1 MEETI
6 ANDSRT
12 TMARSPLLRLR
23 IYMRSISHRQ
33 VSRLQEK
40 QRRRAVGRRHAISA
54 LHARCG
60 IYTKPSVV
68 AQILDRVGWQKD
80 KDLRNSRLLEPA
92 SGDGE
97 FVIEAGRR
105 LVISFRRHGAETN
118 VATLANR
125 IVAFEL
131 HPREA
136 HRARRRV
143 VSMLLEIGIHHRT
156 AYAIAT
162 TWVRNGDFL
171 LSDLPSSGF
180 THVVGNPPYVRWSKI
195 PLHLKLKYDQVLPQE
210 MIRGDLFLP
219 FLDRSLKHLNAN
231 GWCGFLCSNRWRFMA
246 FAEKFREKWLPLLEI
261 ASEDSILAD
270 NAFVQNVDA
279 YPSILVAKRRTSS
292 RVPSKA
298 AIIRRGRTLEDFGC
312 VVKVGPALGHTP
324 AYVLEP
330 NEGGVEP
337 QLLQP
342 WLNASEI
349 DEGDIFWRGRKIIV
363 MHGND
368 GKLIPLERYPNLNAR
383 LRQFETALKQRSIVR
398 NGAPWYRPIDRISAT
413 LWARPKLLVPELA
426 KIPRLAIDF
435 SGAIPSHGV
444 YAIFAADNNIETI
457 YSRLRDGG
465 LARALEGLAPKVK
478 GGYSRCYRR
487 FLEQIS
493 V

>member
-1 MEETI
+1 MCI
-6 ANDSRT
+6 R
-12 TMARSPLLRLR
+12 
-23 IYMRSISHRQ
+23 
-33 VSRLQEK
+33 
-40 QRRRAVGRRHAISA
+40 
-54 LHARCG
+54 
-60 IYTKPSVV
+60 
-68 AQILDRVGWQKD
+68 DR
-80 KDLRNSRLLEPA
+80 
-92 SGDGE
+92 
-97 FVIEAGRR
+97 
-105 LVISFRRHGAETN
+105 
-118 VATLANR
+118 
-125 IVAFEL
+125 
-131 HPREA
+131 
-136 HRARRRV
+136 
-143 VSMLLEIGIHHRT
+143 
-156 AYAIAT
+156 
-162 TWVRNGDFL
+162 
-171 LSDLPSSGF
+171 
-180 THVVGNPPYVRWSKI
+180 
-195 PLHLKLKYDQVLPQE
+195 
-210 MIRGDLFLP
+210 
-219 FLDRSLKHLNAN
+219 
-231 GWCGFLCSNRWRFMA
+231 
-246 FAEKFREKWLPLLEI
+246 
-261 ASEDSILAD
+261 SEDSILAD